1 MNMNINEWN
10 KVIAYAKTCEIKI
23 DNIRMKPYTQYNGT
37 KGIEIQIFDAEGHYF
52 KSVYSGIYENA
63 DDYIT
68 KINYIIKLLYM

>member
-10 KVIAYAKTCEIKI
+10 KVIAYTKKCEAEN
-23 DNIRMKPYTQYNGT
+23 DNIKMKPYIQYNNT
-37 KGIEIQIFDAEGHYF
+37 KGIEVQIFDTEGHYF
-52 KSVYSGIYENA
+52 ESAYSGIYENV